1 MKKGETR
8 KTESE
13 EKNPGLVYGEDGDLR
28 CRITASLFKR
38 PYASTRDIQQSTS
51 KQRSLIKQQL
61 KINRNIPLS
70 AGFSPQ
76 GFFTLDS
83 RDDLR
88 VAPFVAFVTL
98 LRLFAPPNRTVFF
111 FRPVSRCS
119 AASSPALGRR

>member
-1 MKKGETR
+1 ME
-8 KTESE
+8 KTETSDVE
-13 EKNPGLVYGEDGDLR
+13 SQHLYSKDHKQAHEISN
-28 CRITASLFKR
+28 S
-38 PYASTRDIQQSTS
+38 QTS

-61 KINRNIPLS
+61 TINRNIPLS
-70 AGFSPQ
+70 AAFSPQ

-111 FRPVSRCS
+111 FRPVSCCS

>member
-1 MKKGETR
+1 ME
-8 KTESE
+8 KTE
-13 EKNPGLVYGEDGDLR
+13 
-28 CRITASLFKR
+28 
-38 PYASTRDIQQSTS
+38 TS
-51 KQRSLIKQQL
+51 DVESQHLYSKDHTQAHEISNSQRVKQRSPIKQKL
-61 KINRNIPLS
+61 TINRNIPLS
-70 AGFSPQ
+70 AAFSPQ

-111 FRPVSRCS
+111 RPVSCCS